1 MQLTKKLL
9 HTMKHIKLNMI
20 QLRAQ
25 LSELNLFGEESISQI
40 RTALQLIRSTTTSI
54 EKEIDDNYFVC
65 QEDEIYYFRHV
76 KPPLYSL
83 QIAYR
88 KILKLELLRPSFSKK
103 EFKSIL
109 KQKLD
114 FIQGHYI
121 DYPEFT
127 RYYNS
132 TSTDKDQRYFLRANC
147 IDLDCF
153 PLYYDDTNSTGYD
166 VVAAYLLAY
175 KFLIDHYDQNE
186 KKGQFET
193 NQLNTLWSSDKLDY
207 VELVS
212 GLHIMASLN
221 MGKDDLKKVNSQL
234 CHMFNIEIKDFY
246 GKRNEIKSRKGIKF
260 RYIKEMFD
268 RLEEHFDEN

>member
-1 MQLTKKLL
+1 
-9 HTMKHIKLNMI
+9 MKNIKPSI
-20 QLRAQ
+20 FQLRQ
-25 LSELNLFGEESISQI
+25 ELSGLNFFGDDAISQI
-40 RTALQLIRSTTTSI
+40 QTALQLIRSTTSAI
-54 EKEIDDNYFVC
+54 EAEIDGTDFAS

-132 TSTDKDQRYFLRANC
+132 TLTEYDQRYFLKANC
-147 IDLDCF
+147 IDLDYF
-153 PLYYDDTNSTGYD
+153 PLYYDYTNSTGYD
-166 VVAAYLLAY
+166 LVAAYLLAY
-175 KFLIDHYDQNE
+175 KFLIDHYDQSE
-186 KKGQFET
+186 KKSQIEM
-193 NQLNTLWSSDKLDY
+193 NQLNTSWSSDKLDY

-212 GLHIMASLN
+212 GIHIMASLN
-221 MGKDDLKKVNSQL
+221 MGKDDLKTVNSQL

-268 RLEEHFDEN
+268 RLEEHFDENLE